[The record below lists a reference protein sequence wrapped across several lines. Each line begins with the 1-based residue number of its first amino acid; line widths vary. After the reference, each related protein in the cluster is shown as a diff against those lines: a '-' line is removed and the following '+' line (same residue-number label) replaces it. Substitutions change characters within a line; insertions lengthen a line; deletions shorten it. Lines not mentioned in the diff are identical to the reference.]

1 MQPLPIVSVPLR
13 VLPLAVLAMS
23 IEQLPSVTLSV
34 VVKTTDVEFSARV
47 KYEMSSGDLSP
58 APMMLVRAGSA
69 HERRTV

>member
-1 MQPLPIVSVPLR
+1 
-13 VLPLAVLAMS
+13 MS